1 MTRDTAADRPGG
13 HPPDR
18 ARAREI
24 GVAPGRL
31 PTGPANAITDVP
43 GIRVGHATVIEGAG
57 IRTGVTAV
65 MHDALL
71 PHAARLS
78 PDARLSPGAL
88 PDYGPQ
94 LPGTGTLAAGLSV
107 FNGFGKMVGSTQVAE
122 LGTIET
128 PVLLTATL
136 SVFRVADALLSYL
149 RDANHRPGSDPPGTL
164 NPVVAETNDG
174 YLSDIWARPI
184 TAEHVRIAL
193 DTAAGG
199 PVAEGCV
206 GAGTGTGALGFKA
219 GIGTSSRIVGWATG
233 PVTLGVLVQAN
244 FSGELTVLGV
254 PVPAAGRQPVPE
266 PPGHGN
272 SCVIVLATDAALDSR
287 QLERVASRAFAGMA
301 RAGSDFSGG
310 SGDYALAISTARPVT
325 AARQMAERG
334 RSAAP
339 TETTAAGQSAESGAS
354 ATAAD
359 ITAAGQSA
367 ESRASATA
375 ADITAA
381 GQAAED
387 GSGTAEAG
395 TAAPGAATAPAGY
408 PVPGKDLDLLFQA
421 ASEATEEA
429 ILNSLFMAV
438 TTTGFRGHVRHA
450 VSLDEV
456 LARVGA
462 RLTRTW
468 S

>member
-1 MTRDTAADRPGG
+1 M
-13 HPPDR
+13 
-18 ARAREI
+18 
-24 GVAPGRL
+24 APGRL
-31 PTGPANAITDVP
+31 SSGAANAITDVP
-43 GIRVGHATVIEGAG
+43 GIRVGHATLIEGTG

-65 MHDALL
+65 VHDRLL
-71 PHAARLS
+71 PRGHDQGDSAHGRHS
-78 PDARLSPGAL
+78 Q
-88 PDYGPQ
+88 Q
-94 LPGTGTLAAGLSV
+94 LPGTGKLAAGLSV

-149 RDANHRPGSDPPGTL
+149 HEGHDDQAPASL

-219 GIGTSSRIVGWATG
+219 GIGTSSRIISAATG

-244 FSGELTVLGV
+244 FGGELTVLGV
-254 PVPAAGRQPVPE
+254 PVPATGSDPEPE
-266 PPGHGN
+266 PPDRGN

-301 RAGSDFSGG
+301 RVGSDFAGG
-310 SGDYALAISTARPVT
+310 SGDYALAISTVRP
-325 AARQMAERG
+325 A
-334 RSAAP
+334 
-339 TETTAAGQSAESGAS
+339 TAAGQVAEGGSAAAEASS
-354 ATAAD
+354 ATA
-359 ITAAGQSA
+359 TA
-367 ESRASATA
+367 
-375 ADITAA
+375 
-381 GQAAED
+381 
-387 GSGTAEAG
+387 SG
-395 TAAPGAATAPAGY
+395 GY
-408 PVPGKDLDLLFQA
+408 PVPDKDLDLLFQA
-421 ASEATEEA
+421 AIEATEEA

-450 VSLDEV
+450 VPLDEV
-456 LARVGA
+456 VARAARANPDVG
-462 RLTRTW
+462 
-468 S
+468 

>member
-1 MTRDTAADRPGG
+1 VTEAAAASRAAGDR
-13 HPPDR
+13 PPDR

-24 GVAPGRL
+24 GLAPGRL
-31 PTGPANAITDVP
+31 PAGAAGAITDVP
-43 GIRVGHATVIEGAG
+43 GIRVGHATVIEGTE

-65 MHDALL
+65 VHDDLL
-71 PHAARLS
+71 PHGHEQGRSPRLPS
-78 PDARLSPGAL
+78 TRK
-88 PDYGPQ
+88 
-94 LPGTGTLAAGLSV
+94 LAAGLSV

-149 RDANHRPGSDPPGTL
+149 RERYGDQVPGTL

-184 TAEHVRIAL
+184 TAEHVRMAL

-219 GIGTSSRIVGWATG
+219 GIGTSSRTVSSATG

-254 PVPAAGRQPVPE
+254 PVPATGTQAE
-266 PPGHGN
+266 PPPPDRGN

-287 QLERVASRAFAGMA
+287 QLERVASRSFAGMA
-301 RAGSDFSGG
+301 RVGSDFSGS
-310 SGDYALAISTARPVT
+310 SGDYALAISTVRP
-325 AARQMAERG
+325 A
-334 RSAAP
+334 
-339 TETTAAGQSAESGAS
+339 
-354 ATAAD
+354 
-359 ITAAGQSA
+359 
-367 ESRASATA
+367 
-375 ADITAA
+375 TAA
-381 GQAAED
+381 GQAAAG
-387 GSGTAEAG
+387 GSAAAG
-395 TAAPGAATAPAGY
+395 ASSATATASAGY
-408 PVPGKDLDLLFQA
+408 PVPDKDLDLLFQA
-421 ASEATEEA
+421 AIEATEEA

-438 TTTGFRGHVRHA
+438 TTTGFRGHVRRA
-450 VSLDEV
+450 VPLDEV
-456 LARVGA
+456 VARANQDVG
-462 RLTRTW
+462 
-468 S
+468 